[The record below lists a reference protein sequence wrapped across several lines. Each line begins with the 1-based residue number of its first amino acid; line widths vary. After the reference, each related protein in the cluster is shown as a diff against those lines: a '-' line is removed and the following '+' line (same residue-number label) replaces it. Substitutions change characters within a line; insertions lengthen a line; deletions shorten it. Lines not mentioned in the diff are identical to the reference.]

1 MGVGAPSCAVHL
13 VLLRAI
19 VVGRDVVDGRG
30 VVVGSEVVVACC
42 SGFGSQLVCTWWD
55 GYNYLP

>member
-13 VLLRAI
+13 VLPRAI
-19 VVGRDVVDGRG
+19 VVGHEVVVGHG

-42 SGFGSQLVCTWWD
+42 RGFGSQLV
-55 GYNYLP
+55 